1 MQYISG
7 IVAMGGYGAFVWP
20 AYGLTALV
28 MVGFAVA
35 SWREL
40 RARERTLRQLEAVAP
55 KRRRPRAASERE
67 ETPA

>member
-1 MQYISG
+1 MQDIG
-7 IVAMGGYGAFVWP
+7 NFLAMGGYGAFVWP
-20 AYGLTALV
+20 AYGLTAAI

-40 RARERTLRQLEAVAP
+40 RAQERTLRQLEAAAP
-55 KRRRPRAASERE
+55 SRRRSRSAGERE